1 MMAKRISAIVLA
13 LAVMLTTLAGCGDDI
28 KDEAN
33 GSTYEYKYVVRDLPE
48 PKYITPAEAFAGGS
62 GTAADPYQIADAAQ
76 LALLGAKMADD
87 SSDNSYSNAHYVLT
101 AYIELN
107 DVENFDNWGS
117 DGPEYSWMPIGFE
130 DKTEFAGVFD
140 GDGHKISGLY
150 INVNCEESGKSGYG
164 LFCFVKGTV
173 KNLSLENAYLEVSGR
188 SCNVGAVAA
197 DIWKNAAIENCSVD
211 AVIKSYDGVYGGIVG
226 SAAGGATW
234 DMHDEEDKVWTEYS
248 TISGCTFAGSITQIK
263 DESGTYLG
271 GIVGSSHGNVQG
283 CTNYG
288 EITFNAV
295 NIDSAGG
302 IAAVVDDGCIS
313 GCTNNGKLVCADGGD
328 GRLTRAGGI
337 AGNIYIMSAGSEK
350 YMSHGVEIRGCTN
363 NAEVGASS
371 CAGGIVGGLNNDG
384 NKYCVSVS
392 ECVNNAPES
401 KADYC
406 GGIVGQLQCSS
417 KKTDDLNVVVEKCEN
432 RADISGQESGLLGG
446 IVGQLMCS
454 DGNVAIRDCANYGSL
469 ATEGQN
475 CAGIVA
481 YWLLGLNPDSLKIT
495 VSGCVNEGGISS
507 GLNAGGI
514 VSFMDAP
521 NYTPD
526 SGDDMQFAIENCTST
541 GNISVSSNNGYVGGI
556 AGNWGMKYI
565 STTISNCKASGELRI
580 TAPVVER
587 DPDDD
592 INMTISRI
600 IGGIVGRAGEG
611 LLLTTD
617 HDKASDK
624 NIQAK
629 DAVLKISNCTST
641 CTMVVN
647 EPGAEEYTDYI
658 GGVIGNASAA
668 DGFSIL
674 VTKCTYSGADR
685 GLGNTDL
692 PDVGTKK

>member
-1 MMAKRISAIVLA
+1 MMTKRVSAMLLA
-13 LAVMLTTLAGCGDDI
+13 LAVMLTMLAGCGDDS
-28 KDEAN
+28 KDETN

-62 GTAADPYQIADAAQ
+62 GTADDPYQIADAAQ
-76 LALLGAKMADD
+76 LALLGAKMTDESKD
-87 SSDNSYSNAHYVLT
+87 EGYSSAHYVLT
-101 AYIELN
+101 ADIELN

-117 DGPEYSWMPIGFE
+117 EGPEYSWMPLGFE
-130 DKTEFAGVFD
+130 DDTEFAGVFD

-150 INVNCEESGKSGYG
+150 INVNCEESGKRGYG
-164 LFCFVKGTV
+164 LFCCVKGTV
-173 KNLSLENAYLEVSGR
+173 KNLSLENAYLEVSGM

-197 DIWKNAAIENCSVD
+197 DMWKNAAIENCSVD

-226 SAAGGATW
+226 RAAGGAEW
-234 DMHDEEDKVWTEYS
+234 DMHDEENKVWTEYS
-248 TISGCTFAGSITQIK
+248 TISGCTFTGSITQIK
-263 DESGTYLG
+263 DESGAYLG

-283 CTNYG
+283 CTSYG

-313 GCTNNGKLVCADGGD
+313 GCTNNGKLVCDDGD

-363 NAEVGASS
+363 NAEVAASS

-384 NKYCVSVS
+384 NKYCISIS
-392 ECVNNAPES
+392 GCVNNAPVS

-406 GGIVGQLQCSS
+406 GGIVAQVQCASGR
-417 KKTDDLNVVVEKCEN
+417 DGDLNVVVEKCEN
-432 RADISGQESGLLGG
+432 RADISVQGSGAVGG
-446 IVGQLMCS
+446 IAGQFMCS
-454 DGNVAIRDCANYGSL
+454 SGDIAIRGCTNYGSL

-475 CAGIVA
+475 CAGIIA
-481 YWLLGLNPDSLKIT
+481 YWLLGSNPDDMEIT
-495 VSGCVNEGGISS
+495 VSGCVNEGSISS

-521 NYTPD
+521 TYT
-526 SGDDMQFAIENCTST
+526 GDNDEDIQFTIENCTST
-541 GNISVSSNNGYVGGI
+541 GNMSVSSNNGYVGGI
-556 AGNWGMKYI
+556 AGNWGMRHI
-565 STTISNCKASGELRI
+565 STTISSCKASGELRI

-617 HDKASDK
+617 NDKASDK

-629 DAVLKISNCTST
+629 NAVLKIENCASS

-668 DGFSIL
+668 DGFSVL
-674 VTKCTYSGADR
+674 VTECTYSGADR